1 MFYMLLIGNVLICI
15 LYKISQKVIN
25 LDEILWNLNHI
36 NFESNRSD
44 TWSHNVIFNI
54 LEQKHII
61 TMLICK
67 IVDAVCVPVGLGPF
81 NNVQFIF

>member
-44 TWSHNVIFNI
+44 T
-54 LEQKHII
+54 
-61 TMLICK
+61 
-67 IVDAVCVPVGLGPF
+67 
-81 NNVQFIF
+81 